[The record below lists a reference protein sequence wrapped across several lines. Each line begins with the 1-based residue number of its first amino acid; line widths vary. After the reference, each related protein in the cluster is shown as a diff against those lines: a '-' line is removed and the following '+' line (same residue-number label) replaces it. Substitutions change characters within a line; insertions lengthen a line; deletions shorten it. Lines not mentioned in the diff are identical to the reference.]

1 MSVESGYKNR
11 ADLNPLMTKPLQS
24 SLSQQE
30 PESRTRSTFLSP
42 MKERQRHERS
52 KSRSRTQPISPDTPT
67 DTVAELTAKASSSNK
82 HEDKNDRRYSELKPS
97 MDQHDPVTGERRYS
111 TPQLHLSA
119 IFPQAFR
126 NQKNHHHHPQRA
138 NSK

>member
-11 ADLNPLMTKPLQS
+11 SDLNSLLKPLQS
-24 SLSQQE
+24 SFSQQE
-30 PESRTRSTFLSP
+30 PESRTRSTFLAP
-42 MKERQRHERS
+42 MKDRQRNERS
-52 KSRSRTQPISPDTPT
+52 KSRSRTQPITPDTPT

-82 HEDKNDRRYSELKPS
+82 QEKNDRRYSELKPS
-97 MDQHDPVTGERRYS
+97 MDHTDPTTGERRYS

-119 IFPQAFR
+119 LFPQAFR
-126 NQKNHHHHPQRA
+126 NQKHHHHHPQRT